1 MDSSQLS
8 QYMVD
13 FTLPQDL
20 SEEFV
25 SRIPQQRKA
34 VNQLLGEGKILNYAL
49 SLENAKLWAVF
60 AAHNEAELME
70 MVSGLPLTRY
80 MKVRI
85 SELTFYSAA
94 KPFEPVFS
102 VN

>member
-1 MDSSQLS
+1 MDNSHLN

-13 FTLPQDL
+13 FTLPNDL

-34 VNQLLGEGKILNYAL
+34 VNSLLNEGKILNYAL

-60 AAHNEAELME
+60 AAPSEAELME
-70 MVSGLPLTRY
+70 LVSSLPLTRF

-85 SELTFYSAA
+85 SELTFYNAA
-94 KPFEPVFS
+94 QSLTPAFS

>member
-1 MDSSQLS
+1 MDSNLS

-25 SRIPQQRKA
+25 SHIPQQRKA
-34 VNQLLGEGKILNYAL
+34 VNRLLNEGKILNYAL

-60 AAHNEAELME
+60 AAPSEVDLME
-70 MVSGLPLTRY
+70 LISSLPLTRF

-94 KPFEPVFS
+94 QSLSPVFS